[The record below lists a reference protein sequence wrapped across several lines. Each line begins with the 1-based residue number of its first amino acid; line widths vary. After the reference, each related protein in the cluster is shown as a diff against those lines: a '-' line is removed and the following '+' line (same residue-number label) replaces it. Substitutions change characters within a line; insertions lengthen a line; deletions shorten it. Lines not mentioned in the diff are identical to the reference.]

1 MAAARVGYD
10 PSQMRRLAAL
20 AVFAFLLWQAGAP
33 DAWSRRNPVP
43 ADEYAFE
50 ASRKG
55 FEPALYP
62 GPLTREDFLT
72 LALRRRGAWRI
83 PATINYREWRM
94 ADPPDLWETELPGVA
109 KLRIADQ
116 AVRLERGPAALRLT
130 IGEVF
135 NQLLL
140 ARNDSGEPTHLKSIA
155 LLNGNAFVERFEL
168 RPGLNYLL
176 LNLRPERVGSATMD
190 LRFFVGKD
198 APPEGSPPESTRVV
212 QASIPVETV
221 DWGTLRLLVEQN
233 GEPVSSRVT
242 IYAADELAYA
252 PRDGST
258 LAKVTWSAGEPFFYG
273 PGEQTLRLPEGTAR
287 VRAVMGFESEPA
299 EATVEIRAGETAEA
313 TLELERF
320 ADLPAQGW
328 WSADSHIHANYN
340 DHEIMTP
347 ADMLL
352 QTAGEDLNLAN
363 LMVANSTG
371 AHIHDE
377 TYFEGKPHR
386 LSTSR
391 HTLRWIEEMR
401 SNFYGHMCLPGIQK
415 LVKPL
420 YTGFADSPHPY
431 DDPPNYHQAK
441 AAQEAG
447 GVASYAHP
455 GYRFTD
461 DPFTMSARELPV
473 DAALGVVEAM
483 DVLSNSNERAVLPYY
498 YRLLNSGLRLV
509 ISGGSDSFT
518 NRRRHWLAGGQRVYV
533 QTGQRQFDDREWI
546 EAYRAGRSFATNGPL
561 LEFSVDGQPAGSEIE
576 ITPGRTVQIQA
587 SARSLAPMAR
597 LEIVIN
603 GQAVAVAEG
612 PERSMKLSHSW
623 TADGPAWVA
632 ARVDGDYDPLVV
644 NDARLFAHTTPVWAL
659 RDEKRYVDP
668 AAAEFFIGWIERLI
682 DGVQE
687 RGKFPN
693 EQRRQAAV
701 DLFRQA
707 QEVYRS
713 AAAR

>member
-1 MAAARVGYD
+1 
-10 PSQMRRLAAL
+10 MRRFLAL
-20 AVFAFLLWQAGAP
+20 AVFAFLLWQAGAT
-33 DAWSRRNPVP
+33 DAWSRRNPLP

-50 ASRKG
+50 ASRRG
-55 FEPALYP
+55 FEPVLYP

-72 LALRRRGAWRI
+72 LALRRRGDWRI

-116 AVRLERGPAALRLT
+116 TVQLERESASLRLAV
-130 IGEVF
+130 GEVF

-140 ARNDSGEPTHLKSIA
+140 ARNDSGDPIDLKTIA
-155 LLNGNAFVERFEL
+155 LLDGNAFVERFEL

-176 LNLRPERVGSATMD
+176 LNLRPERAGSMTLD
-190 LRFFVGKD
+190 LQFFVGKD
-198 APPEGSPPESTRVV
+198 APPEGAPPESTRVA
-212 QASIPVETV
+212 QTSIPVETV
-221 DWGTLRLLVEQN
+221 GWGELRLRVEQN
-233 GEPVSSRVT
+233 GEPVASRITV
-242 IYAADELAYA
+242 YAADELAYA
-252 PRDGST
+252 PRDGSA
-258 LAKVTWSAGEPFFYG
+258 LAKITWSAGEPFFYG
-273 PGEQTLRLPEGTAR
+273 PGEQTLRLPAGKAR
-287 VRAVMGFESEPA
+287 VRAVLGLESEPA
-299 EATVEIRAGETAEA
+299 EAEIEIRPGEA
-313 TLELERF
+313 TQATLDLDRF

-328 WSADSHIHANYN
+328 WAADSHIHANYN

-377 TYFEGKPHR
+377 SYFEGKPHR
-386 LSTSR
+386 LSTPR

-420 YTGFADSPHPY
+420 YTGFADSPQPY
-431 DDPPNYHQAK
+431 DDPPNYYQAK

-473 DAALGVVEAM
+473 DAALGAVEAM

-533 QTGQRQFDDREWI
+533 HTGRPEFDDREWI
-546 EAYRAGRSFATNGPL
+546 DAYRTGRSFATNGPL
-561 LEFSVDGQPAGSEIE
+561 LEFSVDGRPAGSEIE
-576 ITPGRTVQIQA
+576 IEPGRTLAVEA
-587 SARSLAPMAR
+587 SAQSLAPMAR

-603 GQAVAVAEG
+603 GEVVAGADG
-612 PERSMKLSHSW
+612 PGRELRVSHAW
-623 TADGPAWVA
+623 TADGPAWIA

-659 RDEKRYVDP
+659 RDGKRYVDP
-668 AAAEFFIGWIERLI
+668 EAARFFVGWIDRLI
-682 DGVQE
+682 AGVQE

-693 EQRRQAAV
+693 ERRRQAV
-701 DLFRQA
+701 TDLFRQA
-707 QEVYRS
+707 QDYYR